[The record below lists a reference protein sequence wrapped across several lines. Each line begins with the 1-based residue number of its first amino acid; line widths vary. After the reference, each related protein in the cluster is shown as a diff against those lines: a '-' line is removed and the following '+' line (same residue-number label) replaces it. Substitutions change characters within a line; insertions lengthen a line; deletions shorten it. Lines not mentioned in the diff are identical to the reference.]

1 MVPRDTMPLLM
12 DEGNRHYP
20 GWKTVFACAAG
31 AFFAAFPYYSF
42 SVFLRPV
49 SDEFS
54 WSRESA
60 ATGFAVMALVAA
72 AGAPIVGRLV
82 DHLGARR
89 IVVAALTTIG
99 LGAISL
105 SMLTSSLAH
114 LYAVCAVMGFATI
127 GASGVAYSRV
137 IFGWFDRLRG
147 RALGTMLAGGIV
159 SAIVLPPI
167 VVRIIRTFGWRAAWV
182 VLGITIIA
190 MGLPIVIRFLR
201 ERPAADAALTAASG
215 ASIGEALRSRLFWT
229 LIVVVFGAA
238 MMMTGALVHT
248 SALLTDRGFSPD
260 RAAAVMST
268 MGAANLM
275 FRLLTG
281 WFLDRYPA
289 PRVAAVLLTGGALG
303 GVLMATA
310 DTFGE
315 ALFAGFLIGGG
326 AGGEYDIN
334 PYLLSRYFGLRSLAT
349 LYGFNWMALG
359 LASSIGP
366 ILMGRAYDATGSY
379 AVILSELAVVTLAVA
394 ALILTLPAQ
403 TRPHVTARSAGTEV
417 EV

>member
-1 MVPRDTMPLLM
+1 MPLLM

-20 GWKTVFACAAG
+20 GWKTVFACSAG

-49 SDEFS
+49 SEEFS

-60 ATGFAVMALVAA
+60 ATGFSVMALVAA
-72 AGAPIVGRLV
+72 AAAPIVGRLV
-82 DHLGARR
+82 DRLGARR

-105 SMLTSSLAH
+105 SMLTPSLAH

-167 VVRIIRTFGWRAAWV
+167 VVRIIRTFGWRTAWV
-182 VLGITIIA
+182 VLGVTIIA

-201 ERPAADAALTAASG
+201 ERPAAADAAVTAASG
-215 ASIGEALRSRLFWT
+215 ATIGAALRSRLFWT

-281 WFLDRYPA
+281 WLLDRYPA
-289 PRVAAVLLTGGALG
+289 PRVAAVLLTGGAIG

-315 ALFAGFLIGGG
+315 ALLAGFLIGGG

-394 ALILTLPAQ
+394 ALVLTLPAQ
-403 TRPHVTARSAGTEV
+403 TRAHLTARSAGTEV

>member
-1 MVPRDTMPLLM
+1 MVARIR
-12 DEGNRHYP
+12 GHR
-20 GWKTVFACAAG
+20 
-31 AFFAAFPYYSF
+31 
-42 SVFLRPV
+42 
-49 SDEFS
+49 
-54 WSRESA
+54 
-60 ATGFAVMALVAA
+60 FAVMALVAA
-72 AGAPIVGRLV
+72 AAAPIVGRLV
-82 DHLGARR
+82 DRLGASR

-105 SMLTSSLAH
+105 SMLTPSLAH

-167 VVRIIRTFGWRAAWV
+167 VVRIIRTFGWRTAWV

-201 ERPAADAALTAASG
+201 ERPAAADAAVTAASG
-215 ASIGEALRSRLFWT
+215 ATIGEALRSRLFWT

-238 MMMTGALVHT
+238 TDDERRPRPYLGAADRSRLLAGSRGGGHVDDGRRESDGTPAHRLVARPLSGAARGRRAAHRRR
-248 SALLTDRGFSPD
+248 ARWRVDGNRGFI
-260 RAAAVMST
+260 RRGAV
-268 MGAANLM
+268 
-275 FRLLTG
+275 
-281 WFLDRYPA
+281 
-289 PRVAAVLLTGGALG
+289 
-303 GVLMATA
+303 
-310 DTFGE
+310 
-315 ALFAGFLIGGG
+315 AGILIGGG

-359 LASSIGP
+359 VASAIGP

-379 AVILSELAVVTLAVA
+379 AVVLSELAVVTLVVA
-394 ALILTLPAQ
+394 ALILTLPA
-403 TRPHVTARSAGTEV
+403 RPRAASRQRRR
-417 EV
+417 